1 MIMMICIKLFYVCMS
16 HFRVTIFFMWR
27 GINDYYYDKLAY
39 DIFRNQDKPTLLEI
53 LYLIHC
59 YICTR
64 YLSYSYRFYL
74 WQFRSI
80 GISASRRTLWI
91 NL

>member
-1 MIMMICIKLFYVCMS
+1 MIMMICILCMYVS
-16 HFRVTIFFMWR
+16 FQSDHFFMWR
-27 GINDYYYDKLAY
+27 GINDYYYDKFAY

-64 YLSYSYRFYL
+64 YLSCSYSFYL

-80 GISASRRTLWI
+80 GISASGRTLWI